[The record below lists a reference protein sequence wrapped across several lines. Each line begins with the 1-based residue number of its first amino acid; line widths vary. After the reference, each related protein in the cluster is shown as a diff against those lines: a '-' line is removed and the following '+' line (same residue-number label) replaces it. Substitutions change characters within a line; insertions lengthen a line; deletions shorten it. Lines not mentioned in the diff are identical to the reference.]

1 MTKTSGKQAASQEKI
16 SRLKL
21 TSGVFSVHSV
31 PAGDA
36 EEVAMPCKILLFIFL
51 SFGPSEM
58 LGLDS

>member
-1 MTKTSGKQAASQEKI
+1 MTKASGKQEASQEKI

-21 TSGVFSVHSV
+21 ARGIFSVRGV

-36 EEVAMPCKILLFIFL
+36 EEVAMPWKILHFIFL
-51 SFGPSEM
+51 SFGSCEM